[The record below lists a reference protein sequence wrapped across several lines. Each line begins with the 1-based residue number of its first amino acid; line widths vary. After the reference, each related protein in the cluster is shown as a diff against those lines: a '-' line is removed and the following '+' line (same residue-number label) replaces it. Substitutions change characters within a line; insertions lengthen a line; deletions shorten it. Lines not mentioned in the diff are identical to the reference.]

1 MSDLADLT
9 RQDDPLTPRH
19 RPRRRRRG
27 RGAALLLFFV
37 LVLALVAGVVLGGR
51 AVLGQ
56 FSKDDA
62 DYSGQG
68 DGQVVVQVRAGDT
81 ASAIAA
87 TLQTEGVVK
96 SRTAFTKAATA
107 DERSRSLQP
116 GFYRLRTHMS
126 GAAAVALMLDPAAR
140 DRSRVTLPEGVTV
153 AVALQKIASSTDVSL
168 ADLQAAA
175 ADPAAIGLPAYAKGQ
190 LEGFLYPATYDVE
203 PGSSATEVLK
213 MMTARYAQAAQDV
226 DLVAGAARIGQTPYD
241 VLITASLIEKE
252 TAFAADRPK
261 VARVVY
267 NRLAEAKPLEFDST
281 VNYLRTEKKAR
292 LSVDDTKQES
302 AYNTYQ
308 IQGLPPT
315 PIDSPGDAALQ
326 AALHP
331 DDGDWIYFVTVSK
344 DGSSLFTSDYEVFKA
359 AKAKSQ
365 ADGVY

>member
-9 RQDDPLTPRH
+9 RQDDAYTPRP
-19 RPRRRRRG
+19 RPRRRRG
-27 RGAALLLFFV
+27 RGAALLLFLV
-37 LVLALVAGVVLGGR
+37 LVVALVVGLVAGGR
-51 AVLGQ
+51 AVLGR
-56 FSKDDA
+56 FSQGTP

-68 DGQVVVQVRAGDT
+68 EGEVVVQVHAGDT
-81 ASAIAA
+81 ARAIGT
-87 TLQTEGVVK
+87 TLADKGVVK
-96 SRTAFTKAATA
+96 SPTAFTEAATK

-116 GFYRLRTHMS
+116 GYYRLRTHMS
-126 GAAAVALMLDPAAR
+126 GAAAVALMLDPSAR

-153 AVALQKIASSTDVSL
+153 AVALQKIASATDVSL

-175 ADPAAIGLPAYAKGQ
+175 ADPAAIGLPDYAKGQ

-203 PGSSATEVLK
+203 PGSSATDVLK
-213 MMTARYAQAAQDV
+213 MMTARYAQAATDV
-226 DLVAGAARIGQTPYD
+226 DLVSGAARIGRTPYE

-267 NRLAEAKPLEFDST
+267 NRLAADKPLEFDST

-308 IQGLPPT
+308 IHGLPPT

-326 AALHP
+326 AALNP

-344 DGSSLFTSDYEVFKA
+344 DGSSLFTSDYQAFLA
-359 AKAKSQ
+359 AKAKAQ